1 MATELERI
9 AVLEANY
16 ENICKDLNEIK
27 DNVKETKKSVNGLNY
42 FKWKIVGISI
52 AVSAIVATIPTVIVL
67 IKFLN
72 P

>member
-16 ENICKDLNEIK
+16 ENICKDLDEIK
-27 DNVKETKKSVNGLNY
+27 GDIKGIKKSVNGLNY

-52 AVSAIVATIPTVIVL
+52 AVSAIVAAIPTVIVL

-72 P
+72 L